1 MSQFK
6 TSYIFILFL
15 ISITIK
21 AQVDVS
27 EEIKFDELKAHVN
40 YLASDELEGRLP
52 GTTGGQKAAEYI
64 REQLNA
70 LNIKLLGENGFQYF
84 DVAKGIEAGENNYL
98 RIAGAS
104 LEFGKDYLPLSYS
117 ANGEFNAGLIF
128 AGYGFNF
135 KDDSVSWNDYEL
147 IDVKNKWVIILRGS
161 PDDSHSSVY
170 QSQSSLRKK
179 ILKAK
184 DAGAAGVIFISGE
197 KFDEKDELFELDY
210 AMREPSAG
218 LPVIQLKRNIVDKLF
233 SQFEV
238 TTSILEKQLNE
249 NLSPNSFVID
259 ETISMN
265 INLKKVNSKTEN
277 VIALL
282 EGNDPILKD
291 EYIVIGAHYDHLG
304 YGGGGTGSRRPDT
317 TAIHN
322 GADDNASGTS
332 AIIEI
337 FEKLAANKTELKRS
351 IIFVAFT
358 AEEMGLIGSKYFVD
372 NSPVDIKKIK
382 FMLNLDMVGRMKES
396 GREFSASGTG
406 TGIGIPEMIDKYAD
420 EMNLTIAKSSEGFG
434 PSDHASFYASDIPV
448 MFLFTAMHD
457 EYHTPKDKAD
467 LINFDGEN

>member
-265 INLKKVNSKTEN
+265 INLKK
-277 VIALL
+277 
-282 EGNDPILKD
+282 
-291 EYIVIGAHYDHLG
+291 
-304 YGGGGTGSRRPDT
+304 
-317 TAIHN
+317 
-322 GADDNASGTS
+322 
-332 AIIEI
+332 
-337 FEKLAANKTELKRS
+337 
-351 IIFVAFT
+351 
-358 AEEMGLIGSKYFVD
+358 
-372 NSPVDIKKIK
+372 
-382 FMLNLDMVGRMKES
+382 
-396 GREFSASGTG
+396 
-406 TGIGIPEMIDKYAD
+406 
-420 EMNLTIAKSSEGFG
+420 
-434 PSDHASFYASDIPV
+434 
-448 MFLFTAMHD
+448 
-457 EYHTPKDKAD
+457 
-467 LINFDGEN
+467 